1 MIRAVN
7 PAVTVQTRFTQKFAL
22 VRASTAGQLRGIE
35 ERTGMTRIRMAGLA
49 QIRCL
54 QLEHR
59 QMVRAVRIVAAT
71 AILPHRRVL
80 PQHWPAFFLMADVT
94 GFVERCLYQQIGSQ
108 TAVRVMTTGT
118 THLVFPERH
127 MGRPQ
132 HA

>member
-1 MIRAVN
+1 
-7 PAVTVQTRFTQKFAL
+7 
-22 VRASTAGQLRGIE
+22 
-35 ERTGMTRIRMAGLA
+35 MAGLA
-49 QIRCL
+49 QVGLL

-59 QMVRAVRIVAAT
+59 QMVRAVRIVT
-71 AILPHRRVL
+71 IGAIFPDRGVLKQHRS
-80 PQHWPAFFLMADVT
+80 AFFLMADVT